1 MLIARIT
8 AVVVGLLVL
17 TKAADRFVLGA
28 ATIARRLGVSAVV
41 IGAVIVGFGTSAPEL
56 LVSALAA
63 WDGHADLGVGNIIG
77 SNIANLTLVLG
88 IGAAIAP
95 LSVSTGV
102 LRREAPAAVVA
113 MGLLALLV
121 QGNLGRVEGIVLI
134 GVFVAMMLGLLVL
147 VRRETGS
154 RLAVETD
161 EMLDLESDV
170 DNDPSTPTPLR
181 TEVLWVVVGLAGTIA
196 GAQLLVWGATGI
208 ADRAGLSDGFV
219 GLTLVAVGTSLPE
232 LVTTIQAARRQE
244 HDLIVGNLLGS
255 NLVNSLAVGG
265 VVGILAPGAPLDG
278 TLTGIGS
285 GVMMAI
291 GVVAVFFMRRKFRLT
306 RGEGIALVA
315 GYAASVPLL
324 A

>member
-1 MLIARIT
+1 MLFARIA
-8 AVVVGLLVL
+8 AVLVGLLVL

-56 LVSALAA
+56 LVSGLAA
-63 WDGHADLGVGNIIG
+63 WEGHADLGVGNIIG

-95 LSVSTGV
+95 LSVATGV
-102 LRREAPAAVVA
+102 LRREAPAAVIA
-113 MGLLALLV
+113 MGALALLV
-121 QGNLGRVEGIVLI
+121 QGNLGRVEGIVLLL
-134 GVFVAMMLGLLVL
+134 VFVGMMIGLLVL
-147 VRRETGS
+147 VRRETRS

-161 EMLDLESDV
+161 EMLDRESDV
-170 DNDPSTPTPLR
+170 DDDPSTPTPLR
-181 TEVLWVVVGLAGTIA
+181 TEVLWVVVGLVGTIA

-232 LVTTIQAARRQE
+232 LVTTAQAARRGE

-265 VVGILAPGAPLDG
+265 VVGVLAPGAPLEA
-278 TLTGIGS
+278 TLTGIGAGLMM
-285 GVMMAI
+285 GV
-291 GVVAVFFMRRKFRLT
+291 GLVAVLFMRRKFRLT

-315 GYAASVPLL
+315 GYAATVPLL

>member
-1 MLIARIT
+1 MLAVRIV
-8 AVVVGLLVL
+8 AVVAGLVVL

-56 LVSALAA
+56 LVSGLAA
-63 WDGHADLGVGNIIG
+63 WEGHADLGVGNIIG
-77 SNIANLTLVLG
+77 SNIANLTLILG
-88 IGAAIAP
+88 VGAVIAP
-95 LSVSTGV
+95 LSVATGV
-102 LRREAPAAVVA
+102 LRREAPAAVLA
-113 MGLLALLV
+113 MGALALFV
-121 QGNLGRVEGIVLI
+121 QGDLGRVEGVVLLL
-134 GVFVAMMLGLLVL
+134 VFVVMMIGLLVL
-147 VRRETGS
+147 VRRETRS

-161 EMLDLESDV
+161 EMLDRESDV
-170 DNDPSTPTPLR
+170 DGDPTTPTPLG
-181 TEVLWVVVGLAGTIA
+181 TEVLWVVLGLVGTIA

-208 ADRAGLSDGFV
+208 ADRAGLSDGFI

-232 LVTTIQAARRQE
+232 LVTTVQAARRGE

-265 VVGILAPGAPLDG
+265 VVGVLAPGAPLDT
-278 TLTGIGS
+278 TLTGIGAGLMM
-285 GVMMAI
+285 GVGLI
-291 GVVAVFFMRRKFRLT
+291 AVLFMRRKFRLT

-315 GYAASVPLL
+315 GYAATVPLL